1 MAILFD
7 WYENPKNK
15 ERQNEELTLHPRI
28 RLNGSTDTAALRRFI
43 QEYCSLTE
51 TDVSAVLDALSHF
64 MGRELGEGRQV
75 HLDGIGYFR
84 PTLTCT
90 EPVKVDTKRKSTKV
104 KLKSITFRPDMA
116 LRSEVGNIKVL
127 PLKQRNVLQKPLTPE
142 EIDKRLEKF
151 FTTHDF
157 MTKGEFYFLTGVFV
171 MKENWKIKGCRNNRF
186 MCRKRRNRKIISG
199 ICVFVWSVGKLLAL
213 YLYLLPPPLCCR

>member
-7 WYENPKNK
+7 WYENPKTK
-15 ERQNEELTLHPRI
+15 DKQDEELTLHPRI
-28 RLNGSTDTAALRRFI
+28 RLNGSTGTAQLRR
-43 QEYCSLTE
+43 
-51 TDVSAVLDALSHF
+51 SHF

-104 KLKSITFRPDMA
+104 KLKSITFRPDIE
-116 LRSEVGNIKVL
+116 LRSEIGNIKVQ
-127 PLKQRNVLQKPLTPE
+127 PLKQRNVLQKKLTSE
-142 EIDKRLEKF
+142 EIDKRVENF

-157 MTKGEFYFLTGVFV
+157 MTKGDFYSLSGMTRTTATRH
-171 MKENWKIKGCRNNRF
+171 I
-186 MCRKRRNRKIISG
+186 RRL
-199 ICVFVWSVGKLLAL
+199 CDEGKLENRGLQKQPIYVL
-213 YLYLLPPPLCCR
+213 KKCNR